1 MALLCNST
9 RLCLLR
15 ANFSFKALLNSVSS
29 DCIIKLSL
37 ELGLEYSTLFIILQF
52 VMYSGVNFDGMRS
65 NVNLIYR
72 FLTCAWLCVNHVITQ
87 SSCNFISKR
96 ISINSV

>member
-29 DCIIKLSL
+29 DYIINLSL

-52 VMYSGVNFDGMRS
+52 VMYSGVHFDGMSS
-65 NVNLIYR
+65 NVNLQV
-72 FLTCAWLCVNHVITQ
+72 FNLCMAMCE
-87 SSCNFISKR
+87 SCDY
-96 ISINSV
+96 SIIMQLY